1 MAKIMVVIGFLI
13 AFAAGLAVGV
23 EMRRPSLAQGPTPV
37 EPPTRTTGPSTRGSR
52 SPGGWFASELKLS
65 PDQRKKMDAI
75 WSEVA
80 RGGREEMDKERDAL
94 RKQRDEAILALVG
107 TDNKTKYDDIQK
119 KYRDDQQAME
129 RKMRGRFEK
138 AVEETKAIL
147 DDEQREKY
155 EKLLARYRPPSDR
168 DGRGSRSG
176 PGGPRGGPGGP
187 ERESYEHRRG
197 GDDGA
202 TSRPKPQP

>member
-1 MAKIMVVIGFLI
+1 MAKIMVVVGFLI

-23 EMRRPSLAQGPTPV
+23 QMRRPIVAQGPMPV
-37 EPPTRTTGPSTRGSR
+37 EPPTRTTTGPSTRGSR
-52 SPGGWFASELKLS
+52 SPGSWFAAELKLS
-65 PDQRKKMDAI
+65 PEQRKKMDAI

-80 RGGREEMDKERDAL
+80 RGGREEMEKERDAL
-94 RKQRDEAILALVG
+94 RKQRDEAIIALVG
-107 TDNKTKYDDIQK
+107 PDKKEQYDQIFKDYDEQRK
-119 KYRDDQQAME
+119 AAE

-155 EKLLARYRPPSDR
+155 EKLLARHRPPTDR
-168 DGRGSRSG
+168 DGRGR
-176 PGGPRGGPGGP
+176 GGPRGPGGP
-187 ERESYEHRRG
+187 ENFEHRRG

-202 TSRPKPQP
+202 ASRPQPQP